1 MTAMKLSKPRCLY
14 PFALVLLCFACAGQA
29 MSQTAIEAWPQA
41 AGPQHN
47 WTTKTRDTPPLRWSV
62 EKNTNIRWRKTLPET
77 GQSGIAIWGDRLFLT
92 TMKPIDAETKPKK
105 GSDIILYCINT
116 ETGETLWTTE
126 LTGDPAAKSIYA
138 YGFSSSSSPTPITD
152 GKHVWC
158 WNASG
163 KMGCWTVDGKSVW
176 SRRWKPTL
184 GRPFNKQYEPIKVGT
199 TVLNVEPLEPD
210 HPDRREDPWN
220 FVRGFDSLTGKLLW
234 TETRGLTHYNTPVT
248 GRLPTG
254 GYGLLAGRGAH
265 HDTPESPAGMTLT
278 HIDGPHAGEPIWTWD
293 SLPDGKSQVTQCWD
307 EKYSYWLDETR
318 TDLVVVDTSDGK
330 EVKRIPWT
338 KDASLTSYDEHNQR
352 FTTTHH
358 IDFDKKETPLTVFP
372 AWYANISIYP
382 HVFFQCFHFEG
393 KRRGKMTHIGPKNCI
408 ARINVETNAVE
419 YLELPFP
426 TPRVENEINKNS
438 ELYYPGMTINSR
450 GIDVG
455 EDKRSGR
462 SGWWWCFNGNVIAV
476 NQYLYFTFMGGKVQV
491 IDGRTKHFD
500 ETALTSFN
508 DLGKFGETWSVNT
521 PSYSNGRLYHRT
533 MKELICIED

>member
-1 MTAMKLSKPRCLY
+1 
-14 PFALVLLCFACAGQA
+14 

-105 GSDIILYCINT
+105 GSDIVLYCINT
-116 ETGETLWTTE
+116 ETGETLWETE
-126 LTGDPAAKSIYA
+126 LTGDPAAQSIYA
-138 YGFSSSSSPTPITD
+138 YGFSNSSSPTPITD

-163 KMGCWTVDGKSVW
+163 QMGCWTVDGKRIW

-184 GRPFNKQYEPIKVGT
+184 GRPFNKQYEPIKTGNT
-199 TVLNVEPLEPD
+199 ILNVEPLEPD
-210 HPDRREDPWN
+210 HPDRREDAWN
-220 FVRGFDSLTGKLLW
+220 FLRGFDSLTGSLLW
-234 TETRGLTHYNTPVT
+234 TEKRGLTHYNTPVMA
-248 GRLPTG
+248 RLPSG
-254 GYGLLAGRGAH
+254 GHGVLAGRGAH
-265 HDTPESPAGMTLT
+265 HETPEAPAGMTLT
-278 HIDGPHAGEPIWTWD
+278 HIDGPRAGESIWTWD
-293 SLPDGKSQVTQCWD
+293 ALPDGKAQVTQCWD

-318 TDLVVVDTSDGK
+318 THLVVVDTTDGK

-338 KDASLTSYDEHNQR
+338 KDASLTSYDKDTQR
-352 FTTTHH
+352 FHTEHH
-358 IDFDKKETPLTVFP
+358 VDFHKLETPLTVFP
-372 AWYANISIYP
+372 AWHANISIYP
-382 HVFFQCFHFEG
+382 HVFFQCFHFDG
-393 KRRGKMTHIGPKNCI
+393 KRKGKMTHIGPKHCI
-408 ARINVETNAVE
+408 ARINVETDVVE

-426 TPRVENEINKNS
+426 IPRVANEINKNS
-438 ELYYPGMTINSR
+438 ELYYPDMTINSR
-450 GIDVG
+450 GLDVA

-476 NQYLYFTFMGGKVQV
+476 NQYLYFTFMSGKVQV

-508 DLGKFGETWSVNT
+508 DLGKFGETWSVNS

-533 MKELICIED
+533 MKELICIEE